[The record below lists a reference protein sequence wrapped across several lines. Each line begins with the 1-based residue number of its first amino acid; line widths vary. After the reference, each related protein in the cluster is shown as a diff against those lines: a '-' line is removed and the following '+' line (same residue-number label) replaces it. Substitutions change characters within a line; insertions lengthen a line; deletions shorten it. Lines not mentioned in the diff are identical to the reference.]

1 MRRPS
6 SAWLSPPELLSRHGA
21 WLDGGPGRAE
31 DFFTEDVEVRSPR
44 AHLQGR
50 PAVAAFLEE
59 TAREQTQ
66 HLLTDVVVELDGDRA
81 QVEANQLVQFVRA
94 PGAAP
99 TAAPGS
105 GSATPSCG
113 HQLAGACSAATW
125 SSAGWSATCPRRP
138 GPADGRRRRRQE
150 AAAPVGTGAAAGAGL
165 ENSITP
171 STTSLRFRAR

>member
-31 DFFTEDVEVRSPR
+31 DFVTEDVEVRSPR

-99 TAAPGS
+99 HRSSGLRLRHTVVRTPAGWRMQRCDMELRWLVGDLPAAP
-105 GSATPSCG
+105 
-113 HQLAGACSAATW
+113 
-125 SSAGWSATCPRRP
+125 
-138 GPADGRRRRRQE
+138 
-150 AAAPVGTGAAAGAGL
+150 
-165 ENSITP
+165 
-171 STTSLRFRAR
+171 RAS